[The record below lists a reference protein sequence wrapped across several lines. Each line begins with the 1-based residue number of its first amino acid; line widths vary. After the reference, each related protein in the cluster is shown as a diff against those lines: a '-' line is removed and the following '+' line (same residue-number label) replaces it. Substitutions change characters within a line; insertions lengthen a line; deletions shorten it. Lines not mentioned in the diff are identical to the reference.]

1 MTRSLHDRITETVR
15 RSILTGASPEV
26 MAMQI
31 VSALA
36 DAGPIDRAWV
46 ELCAATA
53 ELGRALA
60 AFEMAR
66 TAYGNAKRGET

>member
-1 MTRSLHDRITETVR
+1 MTASLHDRITETVR
-15 RSILTGASPEV
+15 LAILTNASPEV
-26 MAMQI
+26 MAMQ
-31 VSALA
+31 VVAALA

-60 AFEMAR
+60 VFENAR
-66 TAYGNAKRGET
+66 TAYGKAKRGET